1 MEYII
6 SDHNV
11 PIKLRK
17 ILKKIVDED
26 KEFSVDFLLY
36 INQSEPTEAILG
48 VPISNSEI
56 KNFEIELKEA
66 ILNIFNKYKKKLE
79 NNS

>member
-36 INQSEPTEAILG
+36 INQSEPTETILG
-48 VPISNSEI
+48 IPISNSEI

-66 ILNIFNKYKKKLE
+66 ILKVFTKYKKKLK